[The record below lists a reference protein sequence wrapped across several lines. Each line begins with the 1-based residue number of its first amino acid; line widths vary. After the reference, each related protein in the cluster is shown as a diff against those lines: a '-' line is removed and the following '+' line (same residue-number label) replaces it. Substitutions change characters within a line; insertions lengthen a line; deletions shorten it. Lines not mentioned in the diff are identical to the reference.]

1 MATPNTT
8 FVANTV
14 LTAAQQNNFPF
25 GLMGL
30 QTSTSQFA
38 TSATHTTFQD
48 DGLTLTITEISGRK
62 YKITALENPYPNAG
76 LQGVKFAL
84 VRTTTTLRE
93 WTYAPA
99 VMDTTVAYPAVM
111 EYVYTSVGSG
121 SVTYKMRISAATAN
135 TQVITYADASFPRQF
150 IIEDL
155 GTA

>member
-8 FVANTV
+8 FVAGTV

-30 QTSTSQFA
+30 QTVTSTFA

-62 YKITALENPYPNAG
+62 YKITALENPYPSGG
-76 LQGVKFAL
+76 LQGVRFAL

-93 WTYAPA
+93 FTYSAN
-99 VMDTTVAYPAVM
+99 VMDAGVAYPAVM
-111 EYVYTSVGSG
+111 EYVYTSVASG
-121 SVTYKMRISAATAN
+121 SATYKMRMAAATSN
-135 TQVITYADASFPRQF
+135 TAVSTFGDASFPRQF
-150 IIEDL
+150 MIEDI

>member
-8 FVANTV
+8 FVAGTV

-30 QTSTSQFA
+30 QTVTSTFA

-62 YKITALENPYPNAG
+62 YKITALENPYPSGG
-76 LQGVKFAL
+76 LQGVRFAL

-93 WTYAPA
+93 FT
-99 VMDTTVAYPAVM
+99 
-111 EYVYTSVGSG
+111 
-121 SVTYKMRISAATAN
+121 
-135 TQVITYADASFPRQF
+135 
-150 IIEDL
+150 
-155 GTA
+155 